1 MCVTPLASLT
11 PISSTPSTAG
21 TRNTFG
27 SVMTGA
33 PVAAELRRT
42 PLTLILRTGV
52 LASCCAKAPVLL
64 ADRLWAAFPML
75 APSRGVPSSWSEGLD
90 SGRTR
95 PEPCTTNQYS
105 VDVASVTGAVGLNV

>member
-1 MCVTPLASLT
+1 MFVTPLQSAMPLR
-11 PISSTPSTAG
+11 STPSAAG

-27 SVMTGA
+27 AVMTGA

-52 LASCCAKAPVLL
+52 EASCCVKAPVLL

-75 APSRGVPSSWSEGLD
+75 APSRGVPSSWSEGLV

-105 VDVASVTGAVGLNV
+105 VDAASVTGVVGLNV